1 MSTIVGSI
9 PWGLDSE
16 TGVLRHVLL
25 GKPDYFEWRPVSA
38 VARQTLSL
46 GLHFDAQVAMSQHR
60 EMVDVY
66 ERAGVACHWLDARPE
81 LKYGVFARELER
93 HDAIRPG
100 YHHATDALPTR
111 RLCADDQILSGRRHS
126 DLEHDHRRTF
136 RGRRLHGGR
145 AGLCLMRLRRR
156 ALRKEGAEQ
165 MCDWFRA
172 EDWEAYPVPFPPHFV
187 HLDVS
192 VGFINEKLV
201 AVAQDAHQPWFLDLL
216 KSKGYEILP
225 ISYYNS
231 TQLGA
236 NIVSLGDDRVLS
248 TAANKDLNARMRAL
262 GIEVYIRICRCS
274 RWAAAALIAFARL
287 LSGTRYN
294 HGEGQRG

>member
-9 PWGLDSE
+9 PWGLDFE

-81 LKYGVFARELER
+81 LKYGVFARDSSVMTPFGPVITMPQTRFRRGDYALTIKFYQDAGIPIWNMITAGHFEGGDFMVVEPGFVLCGYGGER
-93 HDAIRPG
+93 
-100 YHHATDALPTR
+100 
-111 RLCADDQILSGRRHS
+111 S
-126 DLEHDHRRTF
+126 E
-136 RGRRLHGGR
+136 
-145 AGLCLMRLRRR
+145 
-156 ALRKEGAEQ
+156 KEGAEQ

-225 ISYYNS
+225 ISYYELDAAWSEYRQSRRRSGALNS
-231 TQLGA
+231 GEQRSQCA
-236 NIVSLGDDRVLS
+236 HARARHRSLR
-248 TAANKDLNARMRAL
+248 
-262 GIEVYIRICRCS
+262 
-274 RWAAAALIAFARL
+274 
-287 LSGTRYN
+287 SGSVDVHAGRRRPSLPLP
-294 HGEGQRG
+294 GS

>member
-81 LKYGVFARELER
+81 LKYGVFARDSSVMTPFGPVITMPQTRFRRGDYALTIKFYQDAGIPIWNMITAGHFEGGDFMVVEPGFVLCGYGGER
-93 HDAIRPG
+93 
-100 YHHATDALPTR
+100 
-111 RLCADDQILSGRRHS
+111 S
-126 DLEHDHRRTF
+126 E
-136 RGRRLHGGR
+136 
-145 AGLCLMRLRRR
+145 
-156 ALRKEGAEQ
+156 KEGAEQ

-172 EDWEAYPVPFPPHFV
+172 EDWEAYPVPSPPHFV
-187 HLDVS
+187 HRDVS

-248 TAANKDLNARMRAL
+248 TAANKDLNARIARSASKST
-262 GIEVYIRICRCS
+262 IRICRCS
-274 RWAAAALIAFARL
+274 RWAARPSLPL
-287 LSGTRYN
+287 PGS
-294 HGEGQRG
+294 